1 MNSRGQG
8 LQSRAL
14 CKSDNKKRGSVVNL
28 NLKLISALVLLM
40 AQSAVHAA
48 DAPALP
54 ASGDVA
60 AGQAKSAMCMACH
73 GADGNSPSGAFPSI
87 AGQNASYIAKQLQ
100 DYKSGKRVNALMV
113 GMVAALSPEDMQ
125 NLGAY
130 YATQSIKPQ
139 PPAAD
144 TQALVEQGRVLY
156 QTGRAAN
163 GSAPAIAA
171 CSACHGVAGFGNAP
185 AAYPALHAQ
194 HSAYTELMLK
204 SFRDGTRNNDL
215 NAVMRQAGQALT
227 DDDIRA
233 LAAYTASMK

>member
-1 MNSRGQG
+1 MNLSI
-8 LQSRAL
+8 
-14 CKSDNKKRGSVVNL
+14 
-28 NLKLISALVLLM
+28 KLVSALVLLM

-48 DAPALP
+48 DAPVVP
-54 ASGDVA
+54 VSGDVA
-60 AGQAKSAMCMACH
+60 AGKAKSAMCMACH
-73 GADGNSPSGAFPSI
+73 GADGNSSSSAFPSI

-125 NLGAY
+125 NLGAF
-130 YATQSIKPQ
+130 YASQGVTPQ
-139 PPAAD
+139 PPVAAD
-144 TQALVEQGRVLY
+144 TQVLIEQGRVLY
-156 QTGRAAN
+156 QTGRAAK
-163 GSAPAIAA
+163 GTVAAVAA
-171 CSACHGVAGFGNAP
+171 CNACHGAAGFGNAP

-194 HSAYTELMLK
+194 HAAYTELMLK
-204 SFRDGTRNNDL
+204 SFRDATRNNDL